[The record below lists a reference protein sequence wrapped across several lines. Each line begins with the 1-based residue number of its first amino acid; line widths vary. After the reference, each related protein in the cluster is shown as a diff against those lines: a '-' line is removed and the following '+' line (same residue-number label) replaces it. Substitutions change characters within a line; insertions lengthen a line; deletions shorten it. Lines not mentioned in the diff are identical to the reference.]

1 VKASMLHEKI
11 VSSYSKN
18 ARNKIENSLRE
29 RLQNFK
35 VTVNLD
41 YVDTLCFLYVQ
52 KKLISGM
59 SFRSKQRY

>member
-1 VKASMLHEKI
+1 MLHEKI

-52 KKLISGM
+52 KKTHI
-59 SFRSKQRY
+59 RYVI